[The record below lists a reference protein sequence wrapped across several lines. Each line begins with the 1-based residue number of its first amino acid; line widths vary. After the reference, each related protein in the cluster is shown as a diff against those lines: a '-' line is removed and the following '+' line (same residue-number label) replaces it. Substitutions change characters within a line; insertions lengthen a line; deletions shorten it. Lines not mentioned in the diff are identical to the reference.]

1 MAIGVKLP
9 GWVLNQNQNWLVL
22 DVSAVEESVASGV
35 TQRTYAAGQQRSIAG
50 FSTRS
55 AVSLTVEELSAPD
68 LEWIRER
75 SGQLVT
81 LRDSRGGIWDVIIGD
96 IAQTIDPA
104 LSETVAYGA
113 SLQLFYARARN

>member
-9 GWVLNQNQNWLVL
+9 GWVLNQNQDWLVL
-22 DVSAVEESVASGV
+22 DVSSVEESVASGV

-50 FSTRS
+50 FATRS
-55 AVSLTVEELSAPD
+55 AVGLTVEELSAPD

-75 SGQLVT
+75 TGQLVT

-96 IAQTIDPA
+96 IAQTTDPA
-104 LSETVAYGA
+104 LSETVAYGV